1 MSIKKNLNRPFSLFT
16 YCYRHALEL
25 SKVPGRLISEKTIFS
40 RRRISLYS
48 QEHLT
53 FLWTFALQW
62 QGMLAIRWSR
72 SYLERNF

>member
-48 QEHLT
+48 R
-53 FLWTFALQW
+53 AL
-62 QGMLAIRWSR
+62 
-72 SYLERNF
+72 NFFMNFRVASW